1 MQSNKVIQDKTN
13 CKDEKSNTDY
23 CAKKDN
29 AVSLQKVRFSYDG
42 GKTWIL
48 DGIDLE
54 IAYGQRIAIIGKNG
68 SGKSTLSKIIAG
80 LSSPDSGIVTLCGIK
95 VFETNNVDSKAY
107 QKARESIGAL
117 FQSPEDQI
125 VTTVVEDDVA
135 FGLENLCASKEFMKQ
150 NISNALRAVN
160 MENHRFS
167 DPSNMSGGQQQRV
180 AIASSIAT
188 QSKLLVLD
196 EPTSMLD
203 ACAKADVNKLFDK
216 LQARGTTIV
225 QVTHKIS
232 ECKNADRILM
242 LENGKLRDV
251 SLLELDEF
259 YAEKSPAVIESK
271 RMTENAEKSNAE
283 SKNKRDSNK
292 ASKNA
297 AIEISNL
304 SVSYA
309 NSQNPII
316 RDYSLSVKA
325 GEIVAIMGK
334 NGCGKSTLAKAI
346 CGLIKYDSGS
356 ICVNGIKIS
365 EKTSKSQ
372 MRAVRKNIGYVM
384 QLPEQQL
391 FAQTVFEDVAYGP
404 KNFGLEGC
412 ELRSRVLSALKS
424 LHIEHLAQKSPF
436 ELSGGQQRLAAIAG
450 ILACNPKILVLDE
463 PTAGLD
469 FEYAKIVLK
478 ILSDLHNKGVTII
491 VITHDFSEAKSLGA
505 RIVTLDSHEK
515 KQVPEQAQDEK
526 LENTSENA
534 IANGNANTNENTSKN
549 VSTNGSENTSKNKNK
564 NKSLLSLFNTRI
576 ILISC
581 LILMFSAFSITNF
594 YQLGILALST
604 LALIFLARISPIEL
618 LLSLHMFI
626 AIFVFSGLFNLLVV
640 HSGRGL
646 FRIGPILITDDG
658 IKFAILFASRFSLV
672 ILIGSII
679 VLTIS
684 QTRLTEACA
693 SIISPLKIVG
703 LPSQEIALIM
713 SLALRFLP
721 TLSKEA
727 ESVALAQIA
736 RGGNIKDGSIKKR
749 LQAITSL
756 IVPGFASVIRHANTL
771 GLALDSRCYV
781 PGAKRTHLHTEKM
794 RLKDFALLIIT
805 LGIVCGIISAGIF
818 V

>member
-1 MQSNKVIQDKTN
+1 MQSNKVIQYKTS
-13 CKDEKSNTDY
+13 CKVEKSNTDY
-23 CAKKDN
+23 FAKKDN

-95 VFETNNVDSKAY
+95 VFEANNVDSKAY

-188 QSKLLVLD
+188 KSKLLVLD

-203 ACAKADVNKLFDK
+203 SCAKEDVNKLFNK
-216 LQARGTTIV
+216 LQTSGTTIV

-259 YAEKSPAVIESK
+259 FTEKSPAVIESK
-271 RMTENAEKSNAE
+271 SMTENAKKSNT
-283 SKNKRDSNK
+283 
-292 ASKNA
+292 

-304 SVSYA
+304 NVSYT
-309 NSQNPII
+309 NSQTPII
-316 RDYSLSVKA
+316 RDYSLSVKS

-346 CGLIKYDSGS
+346 CALIKYDSGS

-372 MRAVRKNIGYVM
+372 MREIRKNIGYVM

-404 KNFGLEGC
+404 KNFGLEGR
-412 ELRSRVLSALKS
+412 ELHSRVLNALKS

-450 ILACNPKILVLDE
+450 VLACNPKILVLDE

-478 ILSDLHNKGVTII
+478 ILSDLHNKGITII
-491 VITHDFSEAKSLGA
+491 VITHNLNEAKSLGA
-505 RIVTLDSHEK
+505 RIVTLESRK
-515 KQVPEQAQDEK
+515 KKEIQEHAQDEK
-526 LENTSENA
+526 LENASENV
-534 IANGNANTNENTSKN
+534 NEKKN
-549 VSTNGSENTSKNKNK
+549 EIK

-604 LALIFLARISPIEL
+604 LALIFLARISPIKL

-626 AIFVFSGLFNLLVV
+626 AIFVFSGMFNLLVV
-640 HSGRGL
+640 HSGREI
-646 FRIGPILITDDG
+646 FKIGPLLITDDG

-684 QTRLTEACA
+684 QTQLTEACA
-693 SIISPLKIVG
+693 SIISPLRIIG

-721 TLSKEA
+721 TLAKEA

-805 LGIVCGIISAGIF
+805 LAIVCGIIFAGIF

>member
-1 MQSNKVIQDKTN
+1 MQSNKVIQDKTC
-13 CKDEKSNTDY
+13 CKVEKSNTDY

-95 VFETNNVDSKAY
+95 VFEANNVDSKAY

-135 FGLENLCASKEFMKQ
+135 FGLENLCASKEFMKK

-188 QSKLLVLD
+188 KSKLLVLD

-203 ACAKADVNKLFDK
+203 SCAKADVNKLFNK
-216 LQARGTTIV
+216 LQTSGTTIV

-259 YAEKSPAVIESK
+259 FAEKSPAVIGSK
-271 RMTENAEKSNAE
+271 SMTENAKKSNT
-283 SKNKRDSNK
+283 
-292 ASKNA
+292 

-304 SVSYA
+304 NVSYT
-309 NSQNPII
+309 NSQSPII
-316 RDYSLSVKA
+316 IDYSLSVKS

-346 CGLIKYDSGS
+346 CALIKYDSGS

-372 MRAVRKNIGYVM
+372 MREIRKNIGYVM

-404 KNFGLEGC
+404 KNFGLEGR
-412 ELRSRVLSALKS
+412 ELHSRVLNALKS

-450 ILACNPKILVLDE
+450 VLACNPKILVLDE

-491 VITHDFSEAKSLGA
+491 VITHDLNEAKALGA
-505 RIVTLDSHEK
+505 RIVTLDSRK
-515 KQVPEQAQDEK
+515 KKEQAQEHAQDEK
-526 LENTSENA
+526 LENASENV
-534 IANGNANTNENTSKN
+534 NEKKN
-549 VSTNGSENTSKNKNK
+549 ENK

-604 LALIFLARISPIEL
+604 LVLIFLARISPIKL

-626 AIFVFSGLFNLLVV
+626 AIFVFSGMFNLLVV
-640 HSGRGL
+640 HSGREI
-646 FRIGPILITDDG
+646 FKIGPLLITDDG

-693 SIISPLKIVG
+693 SIISPLKSVG

-749 LQAITSL
+749 LRAITSL

-781 PGAKRTHLHTEKM
+781 PGSKRTHLHTEKM

-805 LGIVCGIISAGIF
+805 LAIVCGIIFAGIF
-818 V
+818 VY

>member
-1 MQSNKVIQDKTN
+1 MQSNKVIQDKTC
-13 CKDEKSNTDY
+13 CKVEKSNTDY

-68 SGKSTLSKIIAG
+68 SGKSTLAKIIAG

-125 VTTVVEDDVA
+125 VTTIVEDDVA

-188 QSKLLVLD
+188 RSKLLVLD

-203 ACAKADVNKLFDK
+203 SCAKEDVNKLFNK
-216 LQARGTTIV
+216 LQTSGTTIV

-251 SLLELDEF
+251 SLLKLDEF
-259 YAEKSPAVIESK
+259 FTEKSPAVIESK
-271 RMTENAEKSNAE
+271 SMTENVENSNT
-283 SKNKRDSNK
+283 
-292 ASKNA
+292 

-304 SVSYA
+304 NVSYT
-309 NSQNPII
+309 NSQSPII
-316 RDYSLSVKA
+316 RDYSISVKS

-346 CGLIKYDSGS
+346 CALIKYDSGS

-372 MRAVRKNIGYVM
+372 MREIRKNIGYVM

-404 KNFGLEGC
+404 KNFGLEGR
-412 ELRSRVLSALKS
+412 ELHSRVLNALKS

-450 ILACNPKILVLDE
+450 VLACNPKILVLDE

-491 VITHDFSEAKSLGA
+491 VITHDLNEAKALGA
-505 RIVTLDSHEK
+505 RIVTLDSRK
-515 KQVPEQAQDEK
+515 KKEIQEHAQDEK
-526 LENTSENA
+526 LENASENV
-534 IANGNANTNENTSKN
+534 NEK
-549 VSTNGSENTSKNKNK
+549 KNKDK

-604 LALIFLARISPIEL
+604 LALIFLARISPIKL

-626 AIFVFSGLFNLLVV
+626 AIFVFSGMFNLLVV
-640 HSGRGL
+640 HSGREL
-646 FRIGPILITDDG
+646 FRIGPLLITDDG

-693 SIISPLKIVG
+693 SIISPLKSVG

-749 LQAITSL
+749 LRAITSL

-781 PGAKRTHLHTEKM
+781 PGAKRTHLHTEKI
-794 RLKDFALLIIT
+794 RIKDFALLSVT
-805 LGIVCGIISAGIF
+805 LAIVCGIIFAGIF
-818 V
+818 I

>member
-1 MQSNKVIQDKTN
+1 MQSNKVIQDKTS
-13 CKDEKSNTDY
+13 CKVEKSNTYY

-95 VFETNNVDSKAY
+95 VFEANNVDSKAY

-135 FGLENLCASKEFMKQ
+135 FGLENLCASKEFMKK

-188 QSKLLVLD
+188 KSKLLVLD

-203 ACAKADVNKLFDK
+203 SCAKEDVNKLFNK
-216 LQARGTTIV
+216 LQTSGTTIV

-259 YAEKSPAVIESK
+259 FTEKSPAVIESK
-271 RMTENAEKSNAE
+271 SMTENVENSNT
-283 SKNKRDSNK
+283 
-292 ASKNA
+292 

-304 SVSYA
+304 RLSYSK
-309 NSQNPII
+309 NQTPILC
-316 RDYSLSVKA
+316 DYSLSVKS

-346 CGLIKYDSGS
+346 CALIKYDSGS

-372 MRAVRKNIGYVM
+372 MREIRKNIGYVM

-404 KNFGLEGC
+404 KNFGLEGR
-412 ELRSRVLSALKS
+412 ELHSRVLNALKS

-491 VITHDFSEAKSLGA
+491 VITHDLNEAKSLGA
-505 RIVTLDSHEK
+505 RIVTLDSNK
-515 KQVPEQAQDEK
+515 KKRVQVQEQEQEQVQAQDEK
-526 LENTSENA
+526 LENTSEN
-534 IANGNANTNENTSKN
+534 
-549 VSTNGSENTSKNKNK
+549 GSENKNENK

-604 LALIFLARISPIEL
+604 LALIFLARISPIKL

-626 AIFVFSGLFNLLVV
+626 AIFVFSGMFNLLVV
-640 HSGRGL
+640 HSGKGL
-646 FRIGPILITDDG
+646 FRIGPLLITDDG

-693 SIISPLKIVG
+693 SIISPLKSVG

-749 LQAITSL
+749 LRAITSL

-781 PGAKRTHLHTEKM
+781 PGAKRTHLYTEKIHI
-794 RLKDFALLIIT
+794 KDFALLIIT
-805 LGIVCGIISAGIF
+805 LAIVCGIIFAGIF
-818 V
+818 IA

>member
-1 MQSNKVIQDKTN
+1 MQSNKVIQYKTS
-13 CKDEKSNTDY
+13 CKDEKSNTYY

-68 SGKSTLSKIIAG
+68 SGKSTLAKIIAG

-95 VFETNNVDSKAY
+95 VFEANNVDSKAY

-188 QSKLLVLD
+188 KSKLLVLD

-203 ACAKADVNKLFDK
+203 SCAKEDVNKLFDK
-216 LQARGTTIV
+216 LQTSGTTIV

-251 SLLELDEF
+251 SLLKLDEF
-259 YAEKSPAVIESK
+259 FTEKSPAVIESK
-271 RMTENAEKSNAE
+271 SMTENVEKSNT
-283 SKNKRDSNK
+283 
-292 ASKNA
+292 

-304 SVSYA
+304 RLSYSK
-309 NSQNPII
+309 NQTPILC
-316 RDYSLSVKA
+316 DYSLSVKS

-346 CGLIKYDSGS
+346 CALIKYDSGS

-372 MRAVRKNIGYVM
+372 MREIRKNIGYVM

-404 KNFGLEGC
+404 KNFGLEGR
-412 ELRSRVLSALKS
+412 ELHSRVLNALKS

-478 ILSDLHNKGVTII
+478 ILSDLHNKNVTII
-491 VITHDFSEAKSLGA
+491 VITHDLNEAKSLGA
-505 RIVTLDSHEK
+505 RIVTLDSRK
-515 KQVPEQAQDEK
+515 KKRVQEQEQVQAQDEK
-526 LENTSENA
+526 LEN
-534 IANGNANTNENTSKN
+534 ANE
-549 VSTNGSENTSKNKNK
+549 NGSESKNENK

-604 LALIFLARISPIEL
+604 LALIFLARISPIKL

-626 AIFVFSGLFNLLVV
+626 AIFVFSGMFNLLVV
-640 HSGRGL
+640 HSGREL
-646 FRIGPILITDDG
+646 FRIGPLLITDDG

-749 LQAITSL
+749 LRAITSL

-781 PGAKRTHLHTEKM
+781 PGAKRTHLHTEKI
-794 RLKDFALLIIT
+794 RLKDFALLSVT
-805 LGIVCGIISAGIF
+805 LAIVCGIIFAGIF
-818 V
+818 IA

>member
-1 MQSNKVIQDKTN
+1 MQSNKVIQDKTC
-13 CKDEKSNTDY
+13 CKVEKSNTDY

-29 AVSLQKVRFSYDG
+29 AVSLQKVRFSYDS

-68 SGKSTLSKIIAG
+68 SGKSTLAKIIAG

-188 QSKLLVLD
+188 KSKLLVLD

-203 ACAKADVNKLFDK
+203 SCAKEDVDKLFDK
-216 LQARGTTIV
+216 LQTSGTTIV

-259 YAEKSPAVIESK
+259 FTEKSPAVIESK
-271 RMTENAEKSNAE
+271 SITENVENSNT
-283 SKNKRDSNK
+283 
-292 ASKNA
+292 
-297 AIEISNL
+297 AIGISNL
-304 SVSYA
+304 SVSYT
-309 NSQNPII
+309 NSQSPII
-316 RDYSLSVKA
+316 RDYSLSVKS

-346 CGLIKYDSGS
+346 CALIKYDSGS

-372 MRAVRKNIGYVM
+372 MREIRKNIGYVM

-404 KNFGLEGC
+404 KNFGLEGR
-412 ELRSRVLSALKS
+412 ELHSRVLNALKS

-478 ILSDLHNKGVTII
+478 ILSDLQNKGVTII
-491 VITHDFSEAKSLGA
+491 VITHDLNEAKSLGA
-505 RIVTLDSHEK
+505 RIVTLDSRK
-515 KQVPEQAQDEK
+515 KKEIQEHAQDEK
-526 LENTSENA
+526 LENASENV
-534 IANGNANTNENTSKN
+534 NEKKN
-549 VSTNGSENTSKNKNK
+549 EIK

-604 LALIFLARISPIEL
+604 LALIFLARISPIKL

-626 AIFVFSGLFNLLVV
+626 AIFVFSGMFNLLVV
-640 HSGRGL
+640 HSGREI
-646 FRIGPILITDDG
+646 FKIGPLLITDDG

-684 QTRLTEACA
+684 QTQLTEACA
-693 SIISPLKIVG
+693 SIISPLKIIG

-721 TLSKEA
+721 TLAKEA

-781 PGAKRTHLHTEKM
+781 PGAKRTHLHTEKI
-794 RLKDFALLIIT
+794 RIKDFALLSVT
-805 LGIVCGIISAGIF
+805 LAIVCGIIFAGIF

>member
-1 MQSNKVIQDKTN
+1 MQSNKVIQDKTC
-13 CKDEKSNTDY
+13 CKVEKSNTDY
-23 CAKKDN
+23 FAKKDN

-188 QSKLLVLD
+188 KSKLLVLD

-203 ACAKADVNKLFDK
+203 SCAKEDVNKLFNK
-216 LQARGTTIV
+216 LQTSGTTIV

-259 YAEKSPAVIESK
+259 FTEKSPAVIESK
-271 RMTENAEKSNAE
+271 SMTENAKKSNT
-283 SKNKRDSNK
+283 
-292 ASKNA
+292 

-304 SVSYA
+304 NVSYT
-309 NSQNPII
+309 NSQTPII
-316 RDYSLSVKA
+316 RDYSLSVKS

-346 CGLIKYDSGS
+346 CALIKYDSGS

-372 MRAVRKNIGYVM
+372 MREIRKNIGYVM

-404 KNFGLEGC
+404 KNFGLEGR
-412 ELRSRVLSALKS
+412 ELHSRVLNALKS

-450 ILACNPKILVLDE
+450 VLACNPKILVLDE

-478 ILSDLHNKGVTII
+478 ILSDLHNKGITII
-491 VITHDFSEAKSLGA
+491 VITHDLNEAKSLGA
-505 RIVTLDSHEK
+505 RIVTLESRK
-515 KQVPEQAQDEK
+515 KKEIQEHAQDEK
-526 LENTSENA
+526 LENASENV
-534 IANGNANTNENTSKN
+534 NEKKN
-549 VSTNGSENTSKNKNK
+549 EIK

-604 LALIFLARISPIEL
+604 LALIFLARISPIKL

-626 AIFVFSGLFNLLVV
+626 AIFVFSGMFNLLVV
-640 HSGRGL
+640 NSGREI
-646 FRIGPILITDDG
+646 FKIGPLLITDDG

-684 QTRLTEACA
+684 QTQLTEACA
-693 SIISPLKIVG
+693 SIISPLRIIG

-721 TLSKEA
+721 TLAKEA

-805 LGIVCGIISAGIF
+805 LAIVCGIIFAGIF
-818 V
+818 VY

>member
-1 MQSNKVIQDKTN
+1 M
-13 CKDEKSNTDY
+13 DY

-68 SGKSTLSKIIAG
+68 SGKSTLAKIIAG

-95 VFETNNVDSKAY
+95 VFEANNVDSKAY

-150 NISNALRAVN
+150 NISKALCAVN

-188 QSKLLVLD
+188 KSKLLVLD

-203 ACAKADVNKLFDK
+203 SCAKTDVNKLFDK
-216 LQARGTTIV
+216 LQTRGTTII

-251 SLLELDEF
+251 SLLELEEF
-259 YAEKSPAVIESK
+259 YAEKSPAVIGSK
-271 RMTENAEKSNAE
+271 SMTENVEKSNAENSNAE

-292 ASKNA
+292 TNKNA

-346 CGLIKYDSGS
+346 CALIKYDSGS

-372 MRAVRKNIGYVM
+372 MRGIRKNIGYVM

-412 ELRSRVLSALKS
+412 ELRSIVLNALKS

-491 VITHDFSEAKSLGA
+491 VITHDFSEAKALGA
-505 RIVTLDSHEK
+505 RIVTLDSRK
-515 KQVPEQAQDEK
+515 KKEIQEHAQDEK
-526 LENTSENA
+526 LENASE
-534 IANGNANTNENTSKN
+534 
-549 VSTNGSENTSKNKNK
+549 NGSENK

-604 LALIFLARISPIEL
+604 LALIFLARISPIKL
-618 LLSLHMFI
+618 FLSLHMFI

-693 SIISPLKIVG
+693 SIISPLKSVG

-721 TLSKEA
+721 TLAKEA

-781 PGAKRTHLHTEKM
+781 PGAKRTHLHTEKIHI
-794 RLKDFALLIIT
+794 KDFALLIIT
-805 LGIVCGIISAGIF
+805 LGIVCGIIFAGIF
-818 V
+818 I

>member
-1 MQSNKVIQDKTN
+1 MQSNKVIQYKTS
-13 CKDEKSNTDY
+13 CKVEKSNTDY
-23 CAKKDN
+23 FAKKDN

-95 VFETNNVDSKAY
+95 VFEANNVDSKAY

-188 QSKLLVLD
+188 KSKLLVLD

-203 ACAKADVNKLFDK
+203 SCAKEDVNKLFNK
-216 LQARGTTIV
+216 LQTSGTTIV

-259 YAEKSPAVIESK
+259 FTEKSPAVIESK
-271 RMTENAEKSNAE
+271 SMTENAKKSNT
-283 SKNKRDSNK
+283 
-292 ASKNA
+292 

-304 SVSYA
+304 NVSYT
-309 NSQNPII
+309 NSQSPII
-316 RDYSLSVKA
+316 RDYSLSVKS

-346 CGLIKYDSGS
+346 CALIKYDSGS

-372 MRAVRKNIGYVM
+372 MREIRKNIGYVM

-404 KNFGLEGC
+404 KNFGLEGR
-412 ELRSRVLSALKS
+412 ELHSRVLNALKS

-450 ILACNPKILVLDE
+450 VLACNPKILVLDE

-478 ILSDLHNKGVTII
+478 ILSDLHNKGITII
-491 VITHDFSEAKSLGA
+491 VITHDLNEAKSLGA
-505 RIVTLDSHEK
+505 RIVTLESRK
-515 KQVPEQAQDEK
+515 KKEIQEHAQDEK
-526 LENTSENA
+526 LENASENV
-534 IANGNANTNENTSKN
+534 NEKKN
-549 VSTNGSENTSKNKNK
+549 EIK

-604 LALIFLARISPIEL
+604 LALIFLARISPIKL

-626 AIFVFSGLFNLLVV
+626 AIFVFSGMFNLLVV
-640 HSGRGL
+640 NSGREI
-646 FRIGPILITDDG
+646 FKIGPLLITDDG

-684 QTRLTEACA
+684 QTQLTEACA
-693 SIISPLKIVG
+693 SIISPLRIIG

-721 TLSKEA
+721 TLAKEA

-771 GLALDSRCYV
+771 GLALDSRCYI
-781 PGAKRTHLHTEKM
+781 PGANRTHLHTEKM

-805 LGIVCGIISAGIF
+805 LAIVCGIIFAGIF

>member
-1 MQSNKVIQDKTN
+1 MQSNKVIQYKTS

-95 VFETNNVDSKAY
+95 VFEANNVDSKAY

-188 QSKLLVLD
+188 KSKLLVLD

-203 ACAKADVNKLFDK
+203 SCAKEDVDKLFDK
-216 LQARGTTIV
+216 LQASGTTIV

-259 YAEKSPAVIESK
+259 FTEKSPAVIESK
-271 RMTENAEKSNAE
+271 SMTENAESSNIA
-283 SKNKRDSNK
+283 SKNKHDSNK
-292 ASKNA
+292 TNKNI

-304 SVSYA
+304 RLSYSK
-309 NSQNPII
+309 NQTPILC
-316 RDYSLSVKA
+316 DYSLSVKS

-346 CGLIKYDSGS
+346 CALIKYDSGS

-372 MRAVRKNIGYVM
+372 MREIRKNIGYVM

-404 KNFGLEGC
+404 KNFGLEGR
-412 ELRSRVLSALKS
+412 ELHSRVLNALKS

-491 VITHDFSEAKSLGA
+491 VITHDLNEAKSLGA
-505 RIVTLDSHEK
+505 RIVTLDSNK
-515 KQVPEQAQDEK
+515 KKRVQEQDEK
-526 LENTSENA
+526 LENASE
-534 IANGNANTNENTSKN
+534 
-549 VSTNGSENTSKNKNK
+549 NGSENKNENK

-604 LALIFLARISPIEL
+604 LALIFLARISPIKL

-626 AIFVFSGLFNLLVV
+626 AIFVFSGMFNLLVV
-640 HSGRGL
+640 HSGKGL
-646 FRIGPILITDDG
+646 FRIGPLPITDDG

-749 LQAITSL
+749 LRAITSL

-781 PGAKRTHLHTEKM
+781 PGAKRTHLHTEKIHI
-794 RLKDFALLIIT
+794 KDFALLSVT
-805 LGIVCGIISAGIF
+805 LAIVCGIIFAGIF
-818 V
+818 IY

>member
-1 MQSNKVIQDKTN
+1 MQSNKVIQDKTC
-13 CKDEKSNTDY
+13 CKVEKSNTDY
-23 CAKKDN
+23 FAKKDN

-68 SGKSTLSKIIAG
+68 SGKSTLAKIIAG

-95 VFETNNVDSKAY
+95 VFEANNVDSKAY

-160 MENHRFS
+160 MENHRFN

-188 QSKLLVLD
+188 KSKLLVLD

-203 ACAKADVNKLFDK
+203 SCAKEDVNKLFNK
-216 LQARGTTIV
+216 LQTSGTTIV

-259 YAEKSPAVIESK
+259 FTEKSPAVIESK
-271 RMTENAEKSNAE
+271 SMTENAKKSNT
-283 SKNKRDSNK
+283 
-292 ASKNA
+292 

-304 SVSYA
+304 NVSYT
-309 NSQNPII
+309 NSQTPII
-316 RDYSLSVKA
+316 RDYSLSVKS

-334 NGCGKSTLAKAI
+334 NGCGKSTLAKTI
-346 CGLIKYDSGS
+346 CALIKYDSGS

-372 MRAVRKNIGYVM
+372 MREIRKNIGYVM

-404 KNFGLEGC
+404 KNFGLEGR
-412 ELRSRVLSALKS
+412 ELHSRVLNALKS

-450 ILACNPKILVLDE
+450 VLACNPKILVLDE

-478 ILSDLHNKGVTII
+478 ILIDLHNKGITII
-491 VITHDFSEAKSLGA
+491 VITHDLNEAKSLGA
-505 RIVTLDSHEK
+505 RIVTLESRK
-515 KQVPEQAQDEK
+515 KKEIQEHAQDEK
-526 LENTSENA
+526 LENASENV
-534 IANGNANTNENTSKN
+534 NEKKN
-549 VSTNGSENTSKNKNK
+549 EIK

-604 LALIFLARISPIEL
+604 LALIFLARISPIKL

-626 AIFVFSGLFNLLVV
+626 AIFVFSGMFNLLVV
-640 HSGRGL
+640 HSGREI
-646 FRIGPILITDDG
+646 FKIGPLLITDDG

-684 QTRLTEACA
+684 QTQLTEACA
-693 SIISPLKIVG
+693 SIISPLRIIG

-721 TLSKEA
+721 TLAKEA

-781 PGAKRTHLHTEKM
+781 PGAKRTHLHTEKI
-794 RLKDFALLIIT
+794 RIKDFALLSVT
-805 LGIVCGIISAGIF
+805 LAIVCGIIFAGIF

>member
-1 MQSNKVIQDKTN
+1 MQSNKVIQDKTC
-13 CKDEKSNTDY
+13 CKVEKSNTDY

-48 DGIDLE
+48 DEIDLE

-68 SGKSTLSKIIAG
+68 SGKSTLAKIIAG

-95 VFETNNVDSKAY
+95 VFEANNVDSKAY

-188 QSKLLVLD
+188 KSKLLVLD

-203 ACAKADVNKLFDK
+203 SCAKEDVNKLFNK
-216 LQARGTTIV
+216 LQTSGTTIV

-259 YAEKSPAVIESK
+259 FTEKSPAVIESK
-271 RMTENAEKSNAE
+271 SMTENAKKSNT
-283 SKNKRDSNK
+283 
-292 ASKNA
+292 

-304 SVSYA
+304 NVSYT
-309 NSQNPII
+309 NSQTPII
-316 RDYSLSVKA
+316 RDYSLSVKS

-346 CGLIKYDSGS
+346 CALIKYDSGS

-372 MRAVRKNIGYVM
+372 MREIRKNIGYVM

-404 KNFGLEGC
+404 KNFGLEGR
-412 ELRSRVLSALKS
+412 ELHSRVLNALKS

-450 ILACNPKILVLDE
+450 VLACNPKILVLDE

-478 ILSDLHNKGVTII
+478 ILSDLHNKGITII
-491 VITHDFSEAKSLGA
+491 VITHDLNEAKSLGA
-505 RIVTLDSHEK
+505 RIVTLDSRK
-515 KQVPEQAQDEK
+515 KKEIQEHAQDEK
-526 LENTSENA
+526 LENASENV
-534 IANGNANTNENTSKN
+534 NEKKN
-549 VSTNGSENTSKNKNK
+549 EIK

-604 LALIFLARISPIEL
+604 LALIFLARISPIKL
-618 LLSLHMFI
+618 LLSLHMLI
-626 AIFVFSGLFNLLVV
+626 AIFVFSGMFNLLVV
-640 HSGRGL
+640 HSGREI
-646 FRIGPILITDDG
+646 FKIGPLLITDDG

-684 QTRLTEACA
+684 QTQLTEACA
-693 SIISPLKIVG
+693 SIISPLKIIG

-721 TLSKEA
+721 TLAKEA

-781 PGAKRTHLHTEKM
+781 PGAKRTHLHTEKI
-794 RLKDFALLIIT
+794 RIKDFALLSVT
-805 LGIVCGIISAGIF
+805 LAIVCGIIFAGIF

>member
-1 MQSNKVIQDKTN
+1 MQSNKVIQDKTS

-68 SGKSTLSKIIAG
+68 SGKSTLAKIIAG

-95 VFETNNVDSKAY
+95 VFEANNVDSKAY

-135 FGLENLCASKEFMKQ
+135 FGLENLCASKEFMKK
-150 NISNALRAVN
+150 NISNALCAVN

-188 QSKLLVLD
+188 KSKLLVLD

-203 ACAKADVNKLFDK
+203 SCAKEDVNKLFDK
-216 LQARGTTIV
+216 LQTSGTTIV

-251 SLLELDEF
+251 SLLKLDEF
-259 YAEKSPAVIESK
+259 FTEKSPAVIESK
-271 RMTENAEKSNAE
+271 SMTENVENSNT
-283 SKNKRDSNK
+283 
-292 ASKNA
+292 

-304 SVSYA
+304 RLSYSK
-309 NSQNPII
+309 NQTPILC
-316 RDYSLSVKA
+316 DYSLSVKS

-346 CGLIKYDSGS
+346 CALIKYDSGS

-372 MRAVRKNIGYVM
+372 MREIRKNIGYVM

-404 KNFGLEGC
+404 KNFGLEGR
-412 ELRSRVLSALKS
+412 ELHSRVLNALKS

-491 VITHDFSEAKSLGA
+491 VITHDLNEAKALGA
-505 RIVTLDSHEK
+505 RIITLDSRK
-515 KQVPEQAQDEK
+515 KKRVQEQEQVQAQDEK
-526 LENTSENA
+526 LEN
-534 IANGNANTNENTSKN
+534 ANE
-549 VSTNGSENTSKNKNK
+549 NGSESKNENK

-604 LALIFLARISPIEL
+604 LALIFLARISPIKL

-626 AIFVFSGLFNLLVV
+626 AIFVFSGMFNLLVV
-640 HSGRGL
+640 HSGREL
-646 FRIGPILITDDG
+646 FRIGPLLITDDG

-749 LQAITSL
+749 LRAITSL

-781 PGAKRTHLHTEKM
+781 PGAKRTHLHTEKI
-794 RLKDFALLIIT
+794 RLKDFALLSVT
-805 LGIVCGIISAGIF
+805 LAIVCGIIFAGIF
-818 V
+818 I

>member
-1 MQSNKVIQDKTN
+1 MQSNKVIQDKTC
-13 CKDEKSNTDY
+13 CKVEKSNTDY
-23 CAKKDN
+23 CAKNDN

-68 SGKSTLSKIIAG
+68 SGKSTLAKIIAG

-95 VFETNNVDSKAY
+95 VFEANNVDSKAY

-188 QSKLLVLD
+188 KSKLLVLD

-203 ACAKADVNKLFDK
+203 SCAKEDVNKLFNK
-216 LQARGTTIV
+216 LQTSGTTIV

-259 YAEKSPAVIESK
+259 FTEKSPAVIESK
-271 RMTENAEKSNAE
+271 SMTENAKKSNT
-283 SKNKRDSNK
+283 
-292 ASKNA
+292 

-304 SVSYA
+304 NVSYT
-309 NSQNPII
+309 NSQSPII
-316 RDYSLSVKA
+316 RDYSLSVKS

-346 CGLIKYDSGS
+346 CALIKYDSGS

-372 MRAVRKNIGYVM
+372 MREIRKNIGYVM

-404 KNFGLEGC
+404 KNFGLEGR
-412 ELRSRVLSALKS
+412 ELHSRVLNALKS

-450 ILACNPKILVLDE
+450 VLACNPKILVLDE

-491 VITHDFSEAKSLGA
+491 VITHDLNEAKALGA
-505 RIVTLDSHEK
+505 RIITLDSRK
-515 KQVPEQAQDEK
+515 KKEIQGQAQDEK
-526 LENTSENA
+526 LENASENV
-534 IANGNANTNENTSKN
+534 NEK
-549 VSTNGSENTSKNKNK
+549 KNK

-604 LALIFLARISPIEL
+604 LALIFLARISPIKL

-626 AIFVFSGLFNLLVV
+626 AIFVFSGMFNLLVV
-640 HSGRGL
+640 HSGREL
-646 FRIGPILITDDG
+646 FRIGPLLITDDG

-693 SIISPLKIVG
+693 SIISPLKSVG

-749 LQAITSL
+749 LRAITSL

-781 PGAKRTHLHTEKM
+781 PGAKRTHLHTEKI
-794 RLKDFALLIIT
+794 RIKDFALLSVT
-805 LGIVCGIISAGIF
+805 LAIVCGIIFAGIF
-818 V
+818 VY

>member
-1 MQSNKVIQDKTN
+1 MQSNKVIQDKTC
-13 CKDEKSNTDY
+13 CKVEKSNTDY
-23 CAKKDN
+23 FAKKDN

-68 SGKSTLSKIIAG
+68 SGKSTLAKIIAG

-95 VFETNNVDSKAY
+95 VFEANNVDSKAY

-188 QSKLLVLD
+188 KSKLIVLD

-203 ACAKADVNKLFDK
+203 SCAKEDVNKLFNK
-216 LQARGTTIV
+216 LQTSGTTIV

-259 YAEKSPAVIESK
+259 FTEKSPAVIESK
-271 RMTENAEKSNAE
+271 SMTENAKKSNT
-283 SKNKRDSNK
+283 
-292 ASKNA
+292 

-304 SVSYA
+304 NVSYT
-309 NSQNPII
+309 NSQTPII
-316 RDYSLSVKA
+316 RDYSLSVKS

-334 NGCGKSTLAKAI
+334 NGCGKSTLAKTI
-346 CGLIKYDSGS
+346 CALIKYDSGS

-372 MRAVRKNIGYVM
+372 MREIRKNIGYVM

-404 KNFGLEGC
+404 KNFGLEGR
-412 ELRSRVLSALKS
+412 ELHSRVLNALKS

-450 ILACNPKILVLDE
+450 VLACNPKILVLDE

-478 ILSDLHNKGVTII
+478 ILSDLHNKGITII
-491 VITHDFSEAKSLGA
+491 VITHDLNEAKSLGA
-505 RIVTLDSHEK
+505 RIVTLESRK
-515 KQVPEQAQDEK
+515 KKEIQEHAQDKK
-526 LENTSENA
+526 LENASENV
-534 IANGNANTNENTSKN
+534 NEKKN
-549 VSTNGSENTSKNKNK
+549 EIK

-604 LALIFLARISPIEL
+604 LALIFLARISPIKL

-626 AIFVFSGLFNLLVV
+626 AIFVFSGMFNLLVV
-640 HSGRGL
+640 HSGREI
-646 FRIGPILITDDG
+646 FKIGPLLITDDG

-684 QTRLTEACA
+684 QTQLTEACA
-693 SIISPLKIVG
+693 SIISPLKIIG

-721 TLSKEA
+721 TLAKEA

-781 PGAKRTHLHTEKM
+781 PGAKRTHLHTEKI
-794 RLKDFALLIIT
+794 RIKDFALLSVT
-805 LGIVCGIISAGIF
+805 LAIVCGIIFAGIF

>member
-1 MQSNKVIQDKTN
+1 MQSNKVIQDKTC
-13 CKDEKSNTDY
+13 CKVEKSNTDY
-23 CAKKDN
+23 FAKKDN

-68 SGKSTLSKIIAG
+68 SGKSTLAKIIAG

-95 VFETNNVDSKAY
+95 VFEANNVDSKAY

-188 QSKLLVLD
+188 KSKLLVLD

-203 ACAKADVNKLFDK
+203 SCAKEDVNKLFNK
-216 LQARGTTIV
+216 LQTSGTTIV

-259 YAEKSPAVIESK
+259 FTEKSPAVIESK
-271 RMTENAEKSNAE
+271 SMTENAKKSNT
-283 SKNKRDSNK
+283 
-292 ASKNA
+292 

-304 SVSYA
+304 NVSYT
-309 NSQNPII
+309 NSQTPII
-316 RDYSLSVKA
+316 RDYSLSVKS

-346 CGLIKYDSGS
+346 CALIKYDSGS

-372 MRAVRKNIGYVM
+372 MREIRKNIGYVM

-404 KNFGLEGC
+404 KNFGLEGR
-412 ELRSRVLSALKS
+412 ELHSRVLNALKS

-450 ILACNPKILVLDE
+450 VLSCNPKILVLDE

-478 ILSDLHNKGVTII
+478 ILSDLHNKGITII
-491 VITHDFSEAKSLGA
+491 VITHDLNEAKSLGA
-505 RIVTLDSHEK
+505 RIVTLESRK
-515 KQVPEQAQDEK
+515 KKEIQEPAQDEK
-526 LENTSENA
+526 LENASENV
-534 IANGNANTNENTSKN
+534 NEKKN
-549 VSTNGSENTSKNKNK
+549 EIK

-604 LALIFLARISPIEL
+604 LALIFLARISPIKL

-626 AIFVFSGLFNLLVV
+626 AIFVFSGMFNLLVV
-640 HSGRGL
+640 HSGREI
-646 FRIGPILITDDG
+646 FKIGPLLITDDG

-684 QTRLTEACA
+684 QTQLTEACA
-693 SIISPLKIVG
+693 SIISPLKIIG

-721 TLSKEA
+721 TLAKEA

-781 PGAKRTHLHTEKM
+781 PGAKRTHLHTEKI
-794 RLKDFALLIIT
+794 RIKDFALLSVT
-805 LGIVCGIISAGIF
+805 LAIVCGIIFAGIF

>member
-1 MQSNKVIQDKTN
+1 MQSNKVIQDKTC
-13 CKDEKSNTDY
+13 CKVEKSNTDY
-23 CAKKDN
+23 FAKKDN

-68 SGKSTLSKIIAG
+68 SGKSTLAKIIAG

-95 VFETNNVDSKAY
+95 VFEANNVDSKAY

-188 QSKLLVLD
+188 KSKLIVLD

-203 ACAKADVNKLFDK
+203 SCAKEDVNKLFNK
-216 LQARGTTIV
+216 LQTSGTTIV

-259 YAEKSPAVIESK
+259 FTEKSPAVIESK
-271 RMTENAEKSNAE
+271 SMTENAKKSNT
-283 SKNKRDSNK
+283 
-292 ASKNA
+292 

-304 SVSYA
+304 NVSYT
-309 NSQNPII
+309 NSQTPII
-316 RDYSLSVKA
+316 RDYSLSVKS

-346 CGLIKYDSGS
+346 CALIKYDSGS

-372 MRAVRKNIGYVM
+372 MREIRKNIGYVM

-404 KNFGLEGC
+404 KNFGLEGR
-412 ELRSRVLSALKS
+412 ELHSRVLNALKS

-469 FEYAKIVLK
+469 FEYEKSVLK

-491 VITHDFSEAKSLGA
+491 VITHDLNEAKSLGA
-505 RIVTLDSHEK
+505 RIVTLDSNK
-515 KQVPEQAQDEK
+515 KKRVQKQEQEQAQDEK
-526 LENTSENA
+526 LENASE
-534 IANGNANTNENTSKN
+534 
-549 VSTNGSENTSKNKNK
+549 NGSENKNK

-604 LALIFLARISPIEL
+604 LALIFLARISPIKL

-626 AIFVFSGLFNLLVV
+626 AIFVFSGMFNLLVV
-640 HSGRGL
+640 HSGREI
-646 FRIGPILITDDG
+646 FKIGPLSITDDG

-693 SIISPLKIVG
+693 SIISPLKSIG

-749 LQAITSL
+749 LRAITSL

-781 PGAKRTHLHTEKM
+781 PGAKRTHLHTEKI
-794 RLKDFALLIIT
+794 RIKDFAVLSVT
-805 LGIVCGIISAGIF
+805 LAIVCGIIFAGIF
-818 V
+818 I

>member
-1 MQSNKVIQDKTN
+1 MQSNKVIQDKTC
-13 CKDEKSNTDY
+13 CKVEKSNTDY
-23 CAKKDN
+23 FAKKDN

-68 SGKSTLSKIIAG
+68 SGKSTLAKIIAG

-95 VFETNNVDSKAY
+95 VFEANNVDSKAY

-188 QSKLLVLD
+188 KSKLLVLD

-203 ACAKADVNKLFDK
+203 SCAKEDVNKLFNK
-216 LQARGTTIV
+216 LQTSGTTIV

-259 YAEKSPAVIESK
+259 FTEKSPAVIESK
-271 RMTENAEKSNAE
+271 SMTENAKKSNT
-283 SKNKRDSNK
+283 
-292 ASKNA
+292 

-304 SVSYA
+304 NVSYT
-309 NSQNPII
+309 NSQTPII
-316 RDYSLSVKA
+316 RDYSLSVKS

-346 CGLIKYDSGS
+346 CALIKYDSGS

-372 MRAVRKNIGYVM
+372 MREIRKNIGYVM

-404 KNFGLEGC
+404 KNFGLEGR
-412 ELRSRVLSALKS
+412 ELHSRVLNALKS

-450 ILACNPKILVLDE
+450 VLACNPKILVLDE

-478 ILSDLHNKGVTII
+478 ILSDLHNKGITII
-491 VITHDFSEAKSLGA
+491 VITHDLNEAKSLGA
-505 RIVTLDSHEK
+505 RIVTLESRK
-515 KQVPEQAQDEK
+515 KKEIQEHAQDEK
-526 LENTSENA
+526 LENASENV
-534 IANGNANTNENTSKN
+534 NEKKN
-549 VSTNGSENTSKNKNK
+549 EIK

-604 LALIFLARISPIEL
+604 LALIFLARISPIKL

-626 AIFVFSGLFNLLVV
+626 AIFVFSGMFNLLVV
-640 HSGRGL
+640 HSGREI
-646 FRIGPILITDDG
+646 FKIGPLLITDDG

-693 SIISPLKIVG
+693 SIISPLRIIG

-721 TLSKEA
+721 TLAKEA

-805 LGIVCGIISAGIF
+805 LAIVCGIIFAGIF

>member
-1 MQSNKVIQDKTN
+1 MQSNKVIQDKTC
-13 CKDEKSNTDY
+13 CKVEKSNTDY
-23 CAKKDN
+23 FAKKDN

-68 SGKSTLSKIIAG
+68 SGKSTLAKIIAG

-95 VFETNNVDSKAY
+95 VFEANNVDSKAY

-188 QSKLLVLD
+188 KSKLLVLD

-203 ACAKADVNKLFDK
+203 SCAKEDVNKLFNK
-216 LQARGTTIV
+216 LQTSGTTIV

-259 YAEKSPAVIESK
+259 FTEKSPAVIESK
-271 RMTENAEKSNAE
+271 SMTENAKKSNT
-283 SKNKRDSNK
+283 
-292 ASKNA
+292 

-304 SVSYA
+304 NVSYT
-309 NSQNPII
+309 NSQTPII
-316 RDYSLSVKA
+316 RDYSLSVKS

-346 CGLIKYDSGS
+346 CALIKYDSGS

-372 MRAVRKNIGYVM
+372 MREIRKNIGYVM

-404 KNFGLEGC
+404 KNFGLEGR
-412 ELRSRVLSALKS
+412 ELHSRVLNALKS

-450 ILACNPKILVLDE
+450 VLACNPKILVLDE

-478 ILSDLHNKGVTII
+478 ILSDLHNKGITII
-491 VITHDFSEAKSLGA
+491 VITHDLNEAKSLGA
-505 RIVTLDSHEK
+505 RIVTLESRK
-515 KQVPEQAQDEK
+515 KKEIQEHAQDEK
-526 LENTSENA
+526 LENASENV
-534 IANGNANTNENTSKN
+534 NEKKN
-549 VSTNGSENTSKNKNK
+549 EIK

-604 LALIFLARISPIEL
+604 LALIFLARISPIKL

-626 AIFVFSGLFNLLVV
+626 AIFVFSGMFNLLVV
-640 HSGRGL
+640 HSGREI
-646 FRIGPILITDDG
+646 FKIGPLLITDDG

-684 QTRLTEACA
+684 QTQLTEACA
-693 SIISPLKIVG
+693 SIISPLRIIG

-721 TLSKEA
+721 TLAKEA

-805 LGIVCGIISAGIF
+805 LAIVCGIIFAGIF

>member
-1 MQSNKVIQDKTN
+1 MQSNKVIQDKTC
-13 CKDEKSNTDY
+13 CKVEKSNTDY

-68 SGKSTLSKIIAG
+68 SGKSTLAKIIAG

-125 VTTVVEDDVA
+125 VTTIVEDDVA

-188 QSKLLVLD
+188 RSKLLVLD

-203 ACAKADVNKLFDK
+203 SCAKEDVDKLFDK
-216 LQARGTTIV
+216 LQTSGTTIV

-259 YAEKSPAVIESK
+259 FTEKSPAVIGSK
-271 RMTENAEKSNAE
+271 SMTKNVENSNT
-283 SKNKRDSNK
+283 
-292 ASKNA
+292 

-304 SVSYA
+304 NVSYT
-309 NSQNPII
+309 NSQTPII
-316 RDYSLSVKA
+316 RDYSLSVKS

-346 CGLIKYDSGS
+346 CALIKYDSGS

-372 MRAVRKNIGYVM
+372 MREIRKNIGYVM

-404 KNFGLEGC
+404 KNFGLEGR
-412 ELRSRVLSALKS
+412 ELHSRVLRALKS

-450 ILACNPKILVLDE
+450 VLACNPKILVLDE

-491 VITHDFSEAKSLGA
+491 VITHDLNEAKALGA
-505 RIVTLDSHEK
+505 RIVTLDSRKK
-515 KQVPEQAQDEK
+515 KQIQEHAQEQTQDEK
-526 LENTSENA
+526 LENASEN
-534 IANGNANTNENTSKN
+534 GNE
-549 VSTNGSENTSKNKNK
+549 NK

-604 LALIFLARISPIEL
+604 LALIFLARISPIKL

-626 AIFVFSGLFNLLVV
+626 AIFVFSGMFNLLVV
-640 HSGRGL
+640 HSGREI
-646 FRIGPILITDDG
+646 FKIGPLSITDDG

-693 SIISPLKIVG
+693 SIISPLKSVG

-749 LQAITSL
+749 LRAITSL

-771 GLALDSRCYV
+771 GLALDSRCSV

-805 LGIVCGIISAGIF
+805 LAIVCGIIFAGIF
-818 V
+818 VY

>member
-1 MQSNKVIQDKTN
+1 MQSNKVIQDKTC
-13 CKDEKSNTDY
+13 CKVEKSNTDY

-68 SGKSTLSKIIAG
+68 SGKSTLAKIIAG

-95 VFETNNVDSKAY
+95 VFEANNVDSKAY

-188 QSKLLVLD
+188 KSKLLVLD

-203 ACAKADVNKLFDK
+203 SCTKEDVNKLFNK
-216 LQARGTTIV
+216 LQTSGTTIV

-259 YAEKSPAVIESK
+259 FTEKSPAVIESK
-271 RMTENAEKSNAE
+271 SMTENAKKSNT
-283 SKNKRDSNK
+283 
-292 ASKNA
+292 

-304 SVSYA
+304 NVSYT
-309 NSQNPII
+309 NSQTPII
-316 RDYSLSVKA
+316 RDYSLSVKS

-346 CGLIKYDSGS
+346 CALIKYDSGS

-372 MRAVRKNIGYVM
+372 MREIRKNIGYVM

-404 KNFGLEGC
+404 KNFGLEGR
-412 ELRSRVLSALKS
+412 ELHSRVLNALKS

-450 ILACNPKILVLDE
+450 VLACNPKILVLDE

-491 VITHDFSEAKSLGA
+491 VITHDLNEAKSLGA
-505 RIVTLDSHEK
+505 RIVTLDSRK
-515 KQVPEQAQDEK
+515 KKEQAQEHAQDEK
-526 LENTSENA
+526 LENASENV
-534 IANGNANTNENTSKN
+534 NEK
-549 VSTNGSENTSKNKNK
+549 KNK

-604 LALIFLARISPIEL
+604 LALIFLARISPIKL

-626 AIFVFSGLFNLLVV
+626 AIFVFSGMFNLLVV
-640 HSGRGL
+640 HSGREI
-646 FRIGPILITDDG
+646 FKIGPLSITDDG

-693 SIISPLKIVG
+693 SIIAPLKSIG

-805 LGIVCGIISAGIF
+805 LAIVFGIIFAGIF

>member
-1 MQSNKVIQDKTN
+1 MQSNKVIQDKTC
-13 CKDEKSNTDY
+13 CKVEKSNTDY
-23 CAKKDN
+23 FAKKDN

-68 SGKSTLSKIIAG
+68 SGKSTLAKIIAG

-95 VFETNNVDSKAY
+95 VFEANNVDSKAY

-135 FGLENLCASKEFMKQ
+135 FGLENLCASKEFMKK

-188 QSKLLVLD
+188 KSKLLVLD

-203 ACAKADVNKLFDK
+203 SCAKEDVNKLFDK
-216 LQARGTTIV
+216 LQASGTTIV

-259 YAEKSPAVIESK
+259 FTEKSPAVIESK
-271 RMTENAEKSNAE
+271 SMTENAKKSNT
-283 SKNKRDSNK
+283 
-292 ASKNA
+292 

-304 SVSYA
+304 NVSYT
-309 NSQNPII
+309 NSQTPII
-316 RDYSLSVKA
+316 RDYSLSVKS

-334 NGCGKSTLAKAI
+334 NGCGKSTLAKTI
-346 CGLIKYDSGS
+346 CALIKYDSGS

-372 MRAVRKNIGYVM
+372 MREIRKNIGYVM

-404 KNFGLEGC
+404 KNFGLEGR
-412 ELRSRVLSALKS
+412 ELHSRVLNALKS

-450 ILACNPKILVLDE
+450 VLACNPKILVLDE

-478 ILSDLHNKGVTII
+478 ILSDLHNKGITII
-491 VITHDFSEAKSLGA
+491 VITHDLNEAKSLGA
-505 RIVTLDSHEK
+505 RIVTLESRK
-515 KQVPEQAQDEK
+515 KKEIQEHAQDEK
-526 LENTSENA
+526 LENASENV
-534 IANGNANTNENTSKN
+534 NEKKN
-549 VSTNGSENTSKNKNK
+549 EIK

-604 LALIFLARISPIEL
+604 LALIFLARISPIKL

-626 AIFVFSGLFNLLVV
+626 AIFVFSGMFNLLVV
-640 HSGRGL
+640 HSGKGL
-646 FRIGPILITDDG
+646 FRIGPLLITDDG

-805 LGIVCGIISAGIF
+805 LAIVCGIIFAGIF

>member
-1 MQSNKVIQDKTN
+1 MQSNKVIQDKTC
-13 CKDEKSNTDY
+13 CKVEKSNTDY
-23 CAKKDN
+23 FAKKDN

-68 SGKSTLSKIIAG
+68 SGKSTLAKIIAG

-95 VFETNNVDSKAY
+95 VFEANNVDSKAY

-188 QSKLLVLD
+188 KSKLLVLD

-203 ACAKADVNKLFDK
+203 SCAKEDVNKLFNK
-216 LQARGTTIV
+216 LQTSGTTIV

-259 YAEKSPAVIESK
+259 FTEKSPAVIGSK
-271 RMTENAEKSNAE
+271 SMTENAKKSNT
-283 SKNKRDSNK
+283 
-292 ASKNA
+292 

-304 SVSYA
+304 NVSYT
-309 NSQNPII
+309 NSQTPII
-316 RDYSLSVKA
+316 RDYSLSVKS

-346 CGLIKYDSGS
+346 CALIKYDSGS

-372 MRAVRKNIGYVM
+372 MREIRKNIGYVM

-412 ELRSRVLSALKS
+412 ELDSRVLNTLKS

-450 ILACNPKILVLDE
+450 VLACNPKILVLDE

-478 ILSDLHNKGVTII
+478 ILSDLHNKGITII
-491 VITHDFSEAKSLGA
+491 VITHDLNEAKSLGA
-505 RIVTLDSHEK
+505 RIVTLESRK
-515 KQVPEQAQDEK
+515 KKEIQEHAQDEK
-526 LENTSENA
+526 LENASENV
-534 IANGNANTNENTSKN
+534 NEKKN
-549 VSTNGSENTSKNKNK
+549 EIK

-604 LALIFLARISPIEL
+604 LALIFLARISPIKL

-626 AIFVFSGLFNLLVV
+626 AIFVFSGMFNLLVV
-640 HSGRGL
+640 HSGREI
-646 FRIGPILITDDG
+646 FKIGPLLITDDG

-684 QTRLTEACA
+684 QTQLTEACA
-693 SIISPLKIVG
+693 SIISPLRIIG

-721 TLSKEA
+721 TLAKEA

-781 PGAKRTHLHTEKM
+781 PGAKRTHLHTEKI
-794 RLKDFALLIIT
+794 RIKDFALLSVT
-805 LGIVCGIISAGIF
+805 LAIVCGIIFAGIF

>member
-1 MQSNKVIQDKTN
+1 MQSNKVIQYKTS
-13 CKDEKSNTDY
+13 CKVEKSNTDY
-23 CAKKDN
+23 FAKKDN

-68 SGKSTLSKIIAG
+68 SGKSTLAKIIAG

-95 VFETNNVDSKAY
+95 VFEANNVDSKAY

-188 QSKLLVLD
+188 KSKLLVLD

-203 ACAKADVNKLFDK
+203 SCAKEDVDKLFDK
-216 LQARGTTIV
+216 LQTSGTTIV

-259 YAEKSPAVIESK
+259 FTEKSPAVIESK
-271 RMTENAEKSNAE
+271 SMTENAKKSNT
-283 SKNKRDSNK
+283 
-292 ASKNA
+292 

-304 SVSYA
+304 NVSYT
-309 NSQNPII
+309 NSQSPII
-316 RDYSLSVKA
+316 RDYSLSVKS

-346 CGLIKYDSGS
+346 CALIKYDSGS

-372 MRAVRKNIGYVM
+372 MREIRKNIGYVM

-404 KNFGLEGC
+404 KNFGLEGR
-412 ELRSRVLSALKS
+412 ELHSRVLNALKS

-450 ILACNPKILVLDE
+450 VLACNPKILVLDE

-478 ILSDLHNKGVTII
+478 ILSDLHNKGITII
-491 VITHDFSEAKSLGA
+491 VITHDLNEAKSLGA
-505 RIVTLDSHEK
+505 RIVTLESRK
-515 KQVPEQAQDEK
+515 KKEIQEPAQDEK
-526 LENTSENA
+526 LENASENV
-534 IANGNANTNENTSKN
+534 NEKKN
-549 VSTNGSENTSKNKNK
+549 EIK

-604 LALIFLARISPIEL
+604 LALIFLARISPIKL

-626 AIFVFSGLFNLLVV
+626 AIFVFSGMFNLLVV
-640 HSGRGL
+640 HSGREI
-646 FRIGPILITDDG
+646 FKIGPLLITDDG

-684 QTRLTEACA
+684 QTQLTEACA
-693 SIISPLKIVG
+693 SIISPLRIIG

-721 TLSKEA
+721 TLAKEA

-805 LGIVCGIISAGIF
+805 LAIVCGIIFAGIF

>member
-1 MQSNKVIQDKTN
+1 MQSNKVIQDKTS
-13 CKDEKSNTDY
+13 CKVEKSNTDY
-23 CAKKDN
+23 FAKKDN

-68 SGKSTLSKIIAG
+68 SGKSTLAKIIAG

-95 VFETNNVDSKAY
+95 VFEANNVDSKAY

-188 QSKLLVLD
+188 KSKLLVLD

-203 ACAKADVNKLFDK
+203 SCAKEDVNKLFNK
-216 LQARGTTIV
+216 LQTSGTTIV

-259 YAEKSPAVIESK
+259 FTEKSPAVIESK
-271 RMTENAEKSNAE
+271 SMTENAKKSNT
-283 SKNKRDSNK
+283 
-292 ASKNA
+292 

-304 SVSYA
+304 NVSYT
-309 NSQNPII
+309 NSQTPII
-316 RDYSLSVKA
+316 RDYSLSVKS

-346 CGLIKYDSGS
+346 CALIKYDSGS
-356 ICVNGIKIS
+356 MCVNGIKIS

-372 MRAVRKNIGYVM
+372 MREIRKNIGYVM

-412 ELRSRVLSALKS
+412 ELDSRVLNTLKS

-450 ILACNPKILVLDE
+450 VLACNPKILVLDE

-478 ILSDLHNKGVTII
+478 ILSDLHNKGITII
-491 VITHDFSEAKSLGA
+491 VITHDLNEAKSLGA
-505 RIVTLDSHEK
+505 RIVTLESRK
-515 KQVPEQAQDEK
+515 KKEIQEHAQDEK
-526 LENTSENA
+526 LENASENV
-534 IANGNANTNENTSKN
+534 NEKKN
-549 VSTNGSENTSKNKNK
+549 EIK

-604 LALIFLARISPIEL
+604 LALIFLARISPIKL

-626 AIFVFSGLFNLLVV
+626 AIFVFSGMFNLLVV
-640 HSGRGL
+640 HSGREI
-646 FRIGPILITDDG
+646 FKIGPLLITDDG

-684 QTRLTEACA
+684 QTQLTEACA
-693 SIISPLKIVG
+693 SIISPLRIIG

-721 TLSKEA
+721 TLAKEA

-805 LGIVCGIISAGIF
+805 LAIVCGIIFAGIF

>member
-1 MQSNKVIQDKTN
+1 MQSNKVIQYKTS
-13 CKDEKSNTDY
+13 CKVEKSNTDY
-23 CAKKDN
+23 FAKKDN

-95 VFETNNVDSKAY
+95 VFEANNVDSKAY

-188 QSKLLVLD
+188 KSKLLVLD

-203 ACAKADVNKLFDK
+203 SCAKEDVNKLFNK
-216 LQARGTTIV
+216 LQTSGTTIV

-259 YAEKSPAVIESK
+259 FTEKSPAVIESK
-271 RMTENAEKSNAE
+271 SMTENAKKSNT
-283 SKNKRDSNK
+283 
-292 ASKNA
+292 

-304 SVSYA
+304 NVSYT
-309 NSQNPII
+309 NSQSPII
-316 RDYSLSVKA
+316 RDYSLSVKS

-346 CGLIKYDSGS
+346 CALIKYDSGS

-372 MRAVRKNIGYVM
+372 MREIRKNIGYVM

-404 KNFGLEGC
+404 KNFGLEGR
-412 ELRSRVLSALKS
+412 ELHSRVLNALKS

-450 ILACNPKILVLDE
+450 VLACNPKILVLDE

-478 ILSDLHNKGVTII
+478 ILSDLHNKGITII
-491 VITHDFSEAKSLGA
+491 VITHDLNEAKSLGA
-505 RIVTLDSHEK
+505 RIVTLESRK
-515 KQVPEQAQDEK
+515 KKEIQEHAQDEK
-526 LENTSENA
+526 LENASENV
-534 IANGNANTNENTSKN
+534 NEKKN
-549 VSTNGSENTSKNKNK
+549 EIK

-604 LALIFLARISPIEL
+604 LALIFLARISPIKL

-626 AIFVFSGLFNLLVV
+626 AIFVFSGMFNLLVV
-640 HSGRGL
+640 HSGREI
-646 FRIGPILITDDG
+646 FKIGPLLITDDG

-684 QTRLTEACA
+684 QTQLTEACA
-693 SIISPLKIVG
+693 SIISPLKIIG

-721 TLSKEA
+721 TLAKEA

-781 PGAKRTHLHTEKM
+781 PGAKRTHLHTEKI
-794 RLKDFALLIIT
+794 RIKDFALLSVT
-805 LGIVCGIISAGIF
+805 LAIVCGIIFAGIF

>member
-1 MQSNKVIQDKTN
+1 MQSNKVIQDKTC
-13 CKDEKSNTDY
+13 CKVEKSNTDY
-23 CAKKDN
+23 FAKKDN

-68 SGKSTLSKIIAG
+68 SGKSTLAKIIAG

-95 VFETNNVDSKAY
+95 VFEANNVDSKAY

-188 QSKLLVLD
+188 KSKLLVLD

-203 ACAKADVNKLFDK
+203 SCAKEDVNKLFNK
-216 LQARGTTIV
+216 LQTSGTTIV

-259 YAEKSPAVIESK
+259 FTEKSPAVIESK
-271 RMTENAEKSNAE
+271 SMTENAKKSNT
-283 SKNKRDSNK
+283 
-292 ASKNA
+292 

-304 SVSYA
+304 NVSYT
-309 NSQNPII
+309 NSQTPII
-316 RDYSLSVKA
+316 RDYSLSVKS

-346 CGLIKYDSGS
+346 CALIKYDSGS

-372 MRAVRKNIGYVM
+372 MREIRKNIGYVM

-404 KNFGLEGC
+404 KNFGLEGR
-412 ELRSRVLSALKS
+412 ELHSRVLNALKS

-450 ILACNPKILVLDE
+450 VLACNPKILVLDE

-478 ILSDLHNKGVTII
+478 ILSDLHNKGITII
-491 VITHDFSEAKSLGA
+491 VITHNLNEAKSLGA
-505 RIVTLDSHEK
+505 RIVTLESRK
-515 KQVPEQAQDEK
+515 KKEIQEHAQDEK
-526 LENTSENA
+526 LENASENV
-534 IANGNANTNENTSKN
+534 NEKKN
-549 VSTNGSENTSKNKNK
+549 EIK

-604 LALIFLARISPIEL
+604 LALIFLARISPIKL

-626 AIFVFSGLFNLLVV
+626 AIFVFSGMFNLLVV
-640 HSGRGL
+640 HSGREI
-646 FRIGPILITDDG
+646 FKIGPLLITDDG

-693 SIISPLKIVG
+693 SIISPLKSVG

-749 LQAITSL
+749 LRAITSL

-781 PGAKRTHLHTEKM
+781 SGSKRTHLHTEKM

-805 LGIVCGIISAGIF
+805 LAIVCGIIFAGIF
-818 V
+818 VY

>member
-1 MQSNKVIQDKTN
+1 M
-13 CKDEKSNTDY
+13 DY

-95 VFETNNVDSKAY
+95 VFEANNVDSKAY

-150 NISNALRAVN
+150 NISKALCAVN

-188 QSKLLVLD
+188 KSKLLVLD

-203 ACAKADVNKLFDK
+203 SCAKTDVNKLFDK
-216 LQARGTTIV
+216 LQTRGTTIV

-251 SLLELDEF
+251 SLLELEEF
-259 YAEKSPAVIESK
+259 YAEKSPAVIGSK
-271 RMTENAEKSNAE
+271 SMTENVEKSNAENSNAE

-292 ASKNA
+292 TNKNA

-346 CGLIKYDSGS
+346 CALIKYDSGS

-372 MRAVRKNIGYVM
+372 MREIRKNIGYVM

-505 RIVTLDSHEK
+505 RIVTLDSREK
-515 KQVPEQAQDEK
+515 KQVQEQAQDEK
-526 LENTSENA
+526 LENTSEN
-534 IANGNANTNENTSKN
+534 
-549 VSTNGSENTSKNKNK
+549 GSENKNK

-604 LALIFLARISPIEL
+604 LALIFLARISPIKL

-693 SIISPLKIVG
+693 SIISPLKSVG

-749 LQAITSL
+749 LRAITSL

-805 LGIVCGIISAGIF
+805 LGIVFGIIFAGIF
-818 V
+818 IA

>member
-1 MQSNKVIQDKTN
+1 MQSNKVIQDKTC
-13 CKDEKSNTDY
+13 CKVEKSNTDY

-68 SGKSTLSKIIAG
+68 SGKSTLAKIIAG

-125 VTTVVEDDVA
+125 VTTIVEDDVA

-188 QSKLLVLD
+188 RSKLLVLD

-203 ACAKADVNKLFDK
+203 SCAKEDVNKLFNK
-216 LQARGTTIV
+216 LQTSGTTIV

-259 YAEKSPAVIESK
+259 FTEKSPAVIESK
-271 RMTENAEKSNAE
+271 SMTENAKKSNT
-283 SKNKRDSNK
+283 
-292 ASKNA
+292 

-304 SVSYA
+304 NVSYT
-309 NSQNPII
+309 NSQTPII
-316 RDYSLSVKA
+316 RDYSLSVKS

-346 CGLIKYDSGS
+346 CALIKYDSGS

-372 MRAVRKNIGYVM
+372 MREIRKNIGYVM

-404 KNFGLEGC
+404 KNFGLEGR
-412 ELRSRVLSALKS
+412 ELHSRVLNALKS

-450 ILACNPKILVLDE
+450 VLACNPKILVLDE

-491 VITHDFSEAKSLGA
+491 VITHDLNEAKALGA
-505 RIVTLDSHEK
+505 RIVTLDSRK
-515 KQVPEQAQDEK
+515 KKEQAQDEK
-526 LENTSENA
+526 LENANENVSEN
-534 IANGNANTNENTSKN
+534 
-549 VSTNGSENTSKNKNK
+549 KNKNK

-604 LALIFLARISPIEL
+604 LVLIFLARISPIKL
-618 LLSLHMFI
+618 LSSLHMFI
-626 AIFVFSGLFNLLVV
+626 AIFVFSGMFNLLVV

-646 FRIGPILITDDG
+646 FRIGPLLITDDG
-658 IKFAILFASRFSLV
+658 IKFSILFASRFSLV

-693 SIISPLKIVG
+693 SIISPLKIIG

-721 TLSKEA
+721 TLAKEA

-756 IVPGFASVIRHANTL
+756 IVPGFASVIRHADTL

-794 RLKDFALLIIT
+794 RLKDFVLLIIT
-805 LGIVCGIISAGIF
+805 LAIVCGIIFAGIF
-818 V
+818 IY

>member
-1 MQSNKVIQDKTN
+1 MQSNKVIQYKTS
-13 CKDEKSNTDY
+13 CKDEKSNMDY

-68 SGKSTLSKIIAG
+68 SGKSTLAKIIAG

-95 VFETNNVDSKAY
+95 VFEANNVDSKAY

-135 FGLENLCASKEFMKQ
+135 FGLENLCASKEFMKK

-188 QSKLLVLD
+188 KSKLLVLD

-203 ACAKADVNKLFDK
+203 SCAKTDVNKLFDK
-216 LQARGTTIV
+216 LQTRGTTIV

-251 SLLELDEF
+251 SLLELEEF
-259 YAEKSPAVIESK
+259 YAEKSPAVIGSK
-271 RMTENAEKSNAE
+271 SMTENVEKSNAENSNAE

-292 ASKNA
+292 TNKNA

-346 CGLIKYDSGS
+346 CALIKYDSGS

-372 MRAVRKNIGYVM
+372 MRGIRKNIGYVM

-412 ELRSRVLSALKS
+412 ELRSIVLNALKS
-424 LHIEHLAQKSPF
+424 LHIEHLSQKSPF

-491 VITHDFSEAKSLGA
+491 VITHDFSEAKALGA
-505 RIVTLDSHEK
+505 RIVTLDSRK
-515 KQVPEQAQDEK
+515 KKEIQEHAQDEK
-526 LENTSENA
+526 LENASE
-534 IANGNANTNENTSKN
+534 
-549 VSTNGSENTSKNKNK
+549 NGSENK

-604 LALIFLARISPIEL
+604 LALIFLARISPIKL
-618 LLSLHMFI
+618 FLSLHMFI

-693 SIISPLKIVG
+693 SIISPLKSVG

-721 TLSKEA
+721 TLAKEA

-781 PGAKRTHLHTEKM
+781 PGAKRTHLHTEKIHI
-794 RLKDFALLIIT
+794 KDFALLIIT
-805 LGIVCGIISAGIF
+805 LGIVFGIIFAGIF
-818 V
+818 I

>member
-1 MQSNKVIQDKTN
+1 MQSNKVIQDKTS
-13 CKDEKSNTDY
+13 CKVEKSNTDY

-95 VFETNNVDSKAY
+95 VFEANNVDSKAY

-188 QSKLLVLD
+188 KSKLLVLD

-203 ACAKADVNKLFDK
+203 SCAKEDVNKLFDK
-216 LQARGTTIV
+216 LQTSGTTIV

-259 YAEKSPAVIESK
+259 FTEKSPAVIESK
-271 RMTENAEKSNAE
+271 SMTENVESSNIA
-283 SKNKRDSNK
+283 SKNKHDSNK
-292 ASKNA
+292 TNKNI

-304 SVSYA
+304 RLSYSK
-309 NSQNPII
+309 NQTPILC
-316 RDYSLSVKA
+316 DYSLSVKS

-346 CGLIKYDSGS
+346 CALIKYDSGS

-372 MRAVRKNIGYVM
+372 MREIRKNIGYVM

-412 ELRSRVLSALKS
+412 ELDSRVLNTLKS

-469 FEYAKIVLK
+469 FEYEKIVLK

-491 VITHDFSEAKSLGA
+491 VITHDLNEAKALGA
-505 RIVTLDSHEK
+505 RIVTLDSNK
-515 KQVPEQAQDEK
+515 KKLVQEQVQAQAEK
-526 LENTSENA
+526 LENASENYS
-534 IANGNANTNENTSKN
+534 GNKNE
-549 VSTNGSENTSKNKNK
+549 NK

-594 YQLGILALST
+594 YQLEILALST
-604 LALIFLARISPIEL
+604 LALIFLARISPIKL

-626 AIFVFSGLFNLLVV
+626 AIFVFSGMFNLLVV
-640 HSGRGL
+640 HSGKEL
-646 FRIGPILITDDG
+646 FRIGPLLITDDG

-684 QTRLTEACA
+684 QTRLSEACA
-693 SIISPLKIVG
+693 SIISPLKSVG

-749 LQAITSL
+749 LRAITSL

-805 LGIVCGIISAGIF
+805 LTIVFGIIFAGIF
-818 V
+818 I

>member
-1 MQSNKVIQDKTN
+1 MQSNRVIQYRTS

-68 SGKSTLSKIIAG
+68 SGKSTLAKIIAG

-95 VFETNNVDSKAY
+95 VFEANNVDSKAY

-188 QSKLLVLD
+188 KSKLLVLD

-203 ACAKADVNKLFDK
+203 SCAKEDVNKLFDK
-216 LQARGTTIV
+216 LQTSGTTIM

-251 SLLELDEF
+251 SLLKLDEF
-259 YAEKSPAVIESK
+259 FTEKSPTVIESK
-271 RMTENAEKSNAE
+271 SMTENVENSNT
-283 SKNKRDSNK
+283 
-292 ASKNA
+292 

-304 SVSYA
+304 RLSYSK
-309 NSQNPII
+309 NQTPILC
-316 RDYSLSVKA
+316 DYSLSVKS

-346 CGLIKYDSGS
+346 CALIKYDSGS

-372 MRAVRKNIGYVM
+372 MREIRKNIGYVM

-404 KNFGLEGC
+404 KNFGLEGR
-412 ELRSRVLSALKS
+412 ELHSRVLNALKS

-450 ILACNPKILVLDE
+450 VLACNPKILVLDE

-491 VITHDFSEAKSLGA
+491 VITHDLNEAKSLGA
-505 RIVTLDSHEK
+505 RIVTLDSNK
-515 KQVPEQAQDEK
+515 KKRVQEQEQVQAQDEK
-526 LENTSENA
+526 LEN
-534 IANGNANTNENTSKN
+534 ANE
-549 VSTNGSENTSKNKNK
+549 NGSENKNKNK

-604 LALIFLARISPIEL
+604 LALIFLARISPIKL

-626 AIFVFSGLFNLLVV
+626 AIFVFSGMFNLLVV
-640 HSGRGL
+640 HSGKGL

-749 LQAITSL
+749 LRAITSL

-781 PGAKRTHLHTEKM
+781 PGAKRTHLHTEKIHI
-794 RLKDFALLIIT
+794 KDFALLSVT
-805 LGIVCGIISAGIF
+805 LAIVCGIIFAGIF
-818 V
+818 IA

>member
-1 MQSNKVIQDKTN
+1 MQSNKVIQYKTS

-95 VFETNNVDSKAY
+95 VFEANNVDSKAY

-188 QSKLLVLD
+188 KSKLLVLD

-203 ACAKADVNKLFDK
+203 SCAKEDVNKLFDK
-216 LQARGTTIV
+216 LQASGTTIV

-259 YAEKSPAVIESK
+259 FTEKSPAVIESK
-271 RMTENAEKSNAE
+271 SMTENVEKSNT
-283 SKNKRDSNK
+283 
-292 ASKNA
+292 

-304 SVSYA
+304 RLSYSK
-309 NSQNPII
+309 NQTPILC
-316 RDYSLSVKA
+316 DYSLSVKS

-346 CGLIKYDSGS
+346 CALIKYDSGS

-372 MRAVRKNIGYVM
+372 MREIRKNIGYVM

-404 KNFGLEGC
+404 KNFGLEGR
-412 ELRSRVLSALKS
+412 ELHSRVLNALKS

-478 ILSDLHNKGVTII
+478 ILSDLHNKNVTII
-491 VITHDFSEAKSLGA
+491 VITHDLNEAKSLGA
-505 RIVTLDSHEK
+505 RIVTLDSNK
-515 KQVPEQAQDEK
+515 KKLVQEQEQVQAQAEK
-526 LENTSENA
+526 LENASE
-534 IANGNANTNENTSKN
+534 
-549 VSTNGSENTSKNKNK
+549 NGSENKNENK

-604 LALIFLARISPIEL
+604 LALIFLARISPIKL

-626 AIFVFSGLFNLLVV
+626 AIFVFSGMFNLLVV
-640 HSGRGL
+640 HSGKGL
-646 FRIGPILITDDG
+646 FRIGPLSITDDG

-749 LQAITSL
+749 LRAITSL

-781 PGAKRTHLHTEKM
+781 PGAKRTHLHTEKIHI
-794 RLKDFALLIIT
+794 KDFALLSVT
-805 LGIVCGIISAGIF
+805 LAIVCGIIFAGIF
-818 V
+818 IY

>member
-1 MQSNKVIQDKTN
+1 MQSNKVIQYKTS
-13 CKDEKSNTDY
+13 CKDERSNTDY

-95 VFETNNVDSKAY
+95 VFEANNVDSKAY

-135 FGLENLCASKEFMKQ
+135 FGLENLCASKEFMKK

-188 QSKLLVLD
+188 KSKLLVLD

-203 ACAKADVNKLFDK
+203 SCAKEDVNKLFDK
-216 LQARGTTIV
+216 LQASGTTIV

-259 YAEKSPAVIESK
+259 FTEKSPAVIESK
-271 RMTENAEKSNAE
+271 SMTENAESSNT
-283 SKNKRDSNK
+283 
-292 ASKNA
+292 

-304 SVSYA
+304 NVSYT
-309 NSQNPII
+309 NSQSPII
-316 RDYSLSVKA
+316 RDYSLSVKS

-346 CGLIKYDSGS
+346 CALIKYDSGS

-372 MRAVRKNIGYVM
+372 MREIRKNIGYVM

-412 ELRSRVLSALKS
+412 ELRSRVLNALKS

-491 VITHDFSEAKSLGA
+491 VITHDLNEAKALGA
-505 RIVTLDSHEK
+505 RIVTLDSREK
-515 KQVPEQAQDEK
+515 KQAQEQAQVQAQGKK
-526 LENTSENA
+526 LENTSEN
-534 IANGNANTNENTSKN
+534 
-549 VSTNGSENTSKNKNK
+549 GSENKNKNK

-604 LALIFLARISPIEL
+604 LALIFLARISPIKL

-626 AIFVFSGLFNLLVV
+626 AIFIFSGLFNLLVV

-646 FRIGPILITDDG
+646 FRIGPLLITDDG

-794 RLKDFALLIIT
+794 RLKDFALLSVT
-805 LGIVCGIISAGIF
+805 LAIVCGIFIA
-818 V
+818 

>member
-1 MQSNKVIQDKTN
+1 MQSNKVIQDKTC
-13 CKDEKSNTDY
+13 CKVEKSNTDY

-68 SGKSTLSKIIAG
+68 SGKSTLAKIIAG

-125 VTTVVEDDVA
+125 VTTIVEDDVA

-188 QSKLLVLD
+188 KSKLLVLD

-203 ACAKADVNKLFDK
+203 SCAKEDVNKLFNK
-216 LQARGTTIV
+216 LQTSGTTIV

-259 YAEKSPAVIESK
+259 FTEKSPAIIESK
-271 RMTENAEKSNAE
+271 SMTENVKNSNIV
-283 SKNKRDSNK
+283 
-292 ASKNA
+292 
-297 AIEISNL
+297 IEISNL
-304 SVSYA
+304 NVSYT
-309 NSQNPII
+309 NSQSPII
-316 RDYSLSVKA
+316 RDYSLSVKS

-346 CGLIKYDSGS
+346 CALIKYDSGS

-372 MRAVRKNIGYVM
+372 MREIRKNIGYVM

-404 KNFGLEGC
+404 KNFGLEGR
-412 ELRSRVLSALKS
+412 ELHSRVLNALKS

-450 ILACNPKILVLDE
+450 VLACNPKILVLDE

-491 VITHDFSEAKSLGA
+491 VITHDLNEAKALGA
-505 RIVTLDSHEK
+505 RIVTLDSRK
-515 KQVPEQAQDEK
+515 KKEIQEHAQDEK
-526 LENTSENA
+526 LENASENV
-534 IANGNANTNENTSKN
+534 NEK
-549 VSTNGSENTSKNKNK
+549 KNKDK

-604 LALIFLARISPIEL
+604 LALIFLARISPIKL

-626 AIFVFSGLFNLLVV
+626 AIFVFSGMFNLLVV
-640 HSGRGL
+640 HSGREI
-646 FRIGPILITDDG
+646 FKIGPLLITDDG

-693 SIISPLKIVG
+693 SIIAPLKSIG

-805 LGIVCGIISAGIF
+805 LAIVCGIIFAGIF
-818 V
+818 VY

>member
-1 MQSNKVIQDKTN
+1 MQSNKVIQYKTS
-13 CKDEKSNTDY
+13 CKVEKSNTDY
-23 CAKKDN
+23 FAKKDN

-167 DPSNMSGGQQQRV
+167 DPSNMSGGQQQSV

-188 QSKLLVLD
+188 KSKLLVLD

-203 ACAKADVNKLFDK
+203 SCAKEDVDKLFDK
-216 LQARGTTIV
+216 LQTSGTTIV

-259 YAEKSPAVIESK
+259 FTEKSPAVIESK
-271 RMTENAEKSNAE
+271 SMTENAKKSNT
-283 SKNKRDSNK
+283 
-292 ASKNA
+292 

-304 SVSYA
+304 NVSYT
-309 NSQNPII
+309 NSQSPII
-316 RDYSLSVKA
+316 RDYSLSVKS

-346 CGLIKYDSGS
+346 CALIKYDSGS

-372 MRAVRKNIGYVM
+372 MREIRKNIGYVM

-404 KNFGLEGC
+404 KNFGLEGR
-412 ELRSRVLSALKS
+412 ELHSRVLNALKS

-450 ILACNPKILVLDE
+450 VLACNPKILVLDE

-478 ILSDLHNKGVTII
+478 ILSDLHNKGITII
-491 VITHDFSEAKSLGA
+491 VITHDLNEAKSLGA
-505 RIVTLDSHEK
+505 RIVTLESRK
-515 KQVPEQAQDEK
+515 KKEIQEHAQDEK
-526 LENTSENA
+526 LENASENV
-534 IANGNANTNENTSKN
+534 NEKKN
-549 VSTNGSENTSKNKNK
+549 EIK

-604 LALIFLARISPIEL
+604 LALIFLARISPIKL

-626 AIFVFSGLFNLLVV
+626 AIFVFSGMFNLLVV
-640 HSGRGL
+640 NSGREI
-646 FRIGPILITDDG
+646 FKIGPLLITDDG

-684 QTRLTEACA
+684 QTQLTEACA
-693 SIISPLKIVG
+693 SIISPLRIIG

-781 PGAKRTHLHTEKM
+781 PGANRTHLHAEKI
-794 RLKDFALLIIT
+794 RIKDFALLSVT
-805 LGIVCGIISAGIF
+805 LAIVCGIIFAGIF

>member
-1 MQSNKVIQDKTN
+1 MQSNKVIQYKTS
-13 CKDEKSNTDY
+13 CKDEKSNMDY

-68 SGKSTLSKIIAG
+68 SGKSTLAKIIAG

-95 VFETNNVDSKAY
+95 VFEANNVDSKAY

-135 FGLENLCASKEFMKQ
+135 FGLENLCASKEFMKK

-188 QSKLLVLD
+188 KSKLLVLD

-203 ACAKADVNKLFDK
+203 SCAKTDVNKLFDK
-216 LQARGTTIV
+216 LQTRGTTIV

-251 SLLELDEF
+251 SLLELEEF
-259 YAEKSPAVIESK
+259 YAEKSPAVIGSK
-271 RMTENAEKSNAE
+271 SMTENVEKSNAENSNAE

-292 ASKNA
+292 TNKNA

-346 CGLIKYDSGS
+346 CALIKYDSGS

-372 MRAVRKNIGYVM
+372 MREIRKNIGYVM

-505 RIVTLDSHEK
+505 RIVTLDSREK
-515 KQVPEQAQDEK
+515 KQAQEQAQDEK
-526 LENTSENA
+526 LENTSEN
-534 IANGNANTNENTSKN
+534 
-549 VSTNGSENTSKNKNK
+549 GSENKNK

-604 LALIFLARISPIEL
+604 LALIFLARISPIKL
-618 LLSLHMFI
+618 FLSLHMFI

-721 TLSKEA
+721 TLSKEE

-771 GLALDSRCYV
+771 GLALDSRCYI
-781 PGAKRTHLHTEKM
+781 PGAKRTHLHTEKIHI
-794 RLKDFALLIIT
+794 KDFALLSIT
-805 LGIVCGIISAGIF
+805 LAIVCGIIFAGIF
-818 V
+818 VY

>member
-1 MQSNKVIQDKTN
+1 MQSNKVIQDKTS
-13 CKDEKSNTDY
+13 CKVEKSNTYY

-95 VFETNNVDSKAY
+95 VFEANNVDSKAY

-135 FGLENLCASKEFMKQ
+135 FGLENLCASKEFMKK

-188 QSKLLVLD
+188 KSKLLVLD

-203 ACAKADVNKLFDK
+203 SCAKEDVNKLFNK
-216 LQARGTTIV
+216 LQTSGTTIV

-259 YAEKSPAVIESK
+259 FTEKSPAVIESK
-271 RMTENAEKSNAE
+271 SMTENVENSNT
-283 SKNKRDSNK
+283 
-292 ASKNA
+292 

-304 SVSYA
+304 RLSYSK
-309 NSQNPII
+309 NQTPILC
-316 RDYSLSVKA
+316 DYSLSVKS

-346 CGLIKYDSGS
+346 CALIKYDSGS

-372 MRAVRKNIGYVM
+372 MREIRKNIGYVM

-404 KNFGLEGC
+404 KNFGLEGR
-412 ELRSRVLSALKS
+412 ELHSRVLNALKS

-491 VITHDFSEAKSLGA
+491 VITHDLNEAKSLGA
-505 RIVTLDSHEK
+505 RIVTLDSNK
-515 KQVPEQAQDEK
+515 KKRVQVQEQEQEQVQAQDEK
-526 LENTSENA
+526 LENTSEN
-534 IANGNANTNENTSKN
+534 
-549 VSTNGSENTSKNKNK
+549 GSENKNENK

-604 LALIFLARISPIEL
+604 LALIFLARISPIKL

-626 AIFVFSGLFNLLVV
+626 AIFVFSGMFNLLVV
-640 HSGRGL
+640 HSGKGL
-646 FRIGPILITDDG
+646 FRIGPLLITDDG

-693 SIISPLKIVG
+693 SIISPLKSVG

-749 LQAITSL
+749 LRAITSL

-781 PGAKRTHLHTEKM
+781 PGAKRTHLHTEKIHI
-794 RLKDFALLIIT
+794 KDFALLSVT
-805 LGIVCGIISAGIF
+805 LAIVCGIIFAGIF
-818 V
+818 I

>member
-1 MQSNKVIQDKTN
+1 MQSNKVIQDKTC
-13 CKDEKSNTDY
+13 CKVEKSNTDY
-23 CAKKDN
+23 FAKKDN

-68 SGKSTLSKIIAG
+68 SGKSTLAKIIAG

-95 VFETNNVDSKAY
+95 VFEANNVDSKAY

-188 QSKLLVLD
+188 KSKLLVLD

-203 ACAKADVNKLFDK
+203 SCAKEDVNKLFNK
-216 LQARGTTIV
+216 LQTSGTTIV

-259 YAEKSPAVIESK
+259 FTEKSPAVIESK
-271 RMTENAEKSNAE
+271 SMTENAKKSNT
-283 SKNKRDSNK
+283 
-292 ASKNA
+292 

-304 SVSYA
+304 NVSYT
-309 NSQNPII
+309 NSQTPII
-316 RDYSLSVKA
+316 RDYSLSVKS

-346 CGLIKYDSGS
+346 CALIKYDSGS

-372 MRAVRKNIGYVM
+372 MREIRKNIGYVM

-404 KNFGLEGC
+404 KNFGLEGR
-412 ELRSRVLSALKS
+412 ELHSRVLNALKS

-450 ILACNPKILVLDE
+450 VLACNPKILVLDE

-478 ILSDLHNKGVTII
+478 ILSGLHNKGITII
-491 VITHDFSEAKSLGA
+491 VITHNLNEAKSLGA
-505 RIVTLDSHEK
+505 RIVTLESRK
-515 KQVPEQAQDEK
+515 KKEIQEHAQDEK
-526 LENTSENA
+526 LENASENV
-534 IANGNANTNENTSKN
+534 NEKKN
-549 VSTNGSENTSKNKNK
+549 EIK

-604 LALIFLARISPIEL
+604 LALIFLARISPIKL

-626 AIFVFSGLFNLLVV
+626 AIFVFSGMFNLLVV
-640 HSGRGL
+640 HSGREI
-646 FRIGPILITDDG
+646 FKIGPLLITDDG

-684 QTRLTEACA
+684 QTQLTEACA
-693 SIISPLKIVG
+693 SIISPLRIIG

-721 TLSKEA
+721 TLAKEA

-805 LGIVCGIISAGIF
+805 LAIVCGIIFAGIF